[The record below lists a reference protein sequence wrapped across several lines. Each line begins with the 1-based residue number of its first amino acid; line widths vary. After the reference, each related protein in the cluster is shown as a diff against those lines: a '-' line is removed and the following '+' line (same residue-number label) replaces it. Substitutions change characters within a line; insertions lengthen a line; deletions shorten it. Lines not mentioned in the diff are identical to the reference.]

1 MIAASKAGS
10 QERFAS
16 FEELMAYGRSDGRLL
31 QPAAGL
37 LRRIRRIFKKKSEA
51 PKMQICRVGEIEPD
65 SRFCV
70 QALRSTFIL
79 REKTKNDRIYAV
91 IRDKSAGGERT

>member
-1 MIAASKAGS
+1 
-10 QERFAS
+10 
-16 FEELMAYGRSDGRLL
+16 
-31 QPAAGL
+31 
-37 LRRIRRIFKKKSEA
+37 
-51 PKMQICRVGEIEPD
+51 MQICRVGEIEPD

-70 QALRSTFIL
+70 HALRSTFIL